1 MSERQILNEIAEQV
15 RLREAAEARADEL
28 QRERDEAREILDGS
42 HARGY
47 REGVQ
52 AEREQARREADQ
64 LRERCPVCTHEW
76 RRHDPE
82 DGKCDAGTDDLGEC
96 PCGRDIAFHRVRN
109 AALSLAALAG
119 VQAEEQTT

>member
-1 MSERQILNEIAEQV
+1 V
-15 RLREAAEARADEL
+15 RNT
-28 QRERDEAREILDGS
+28 
-42 HARGY
+42 
-47 REGVQ
+47 
-52 AEREQARREADQ
+52 
-64 LRERCPVCTHEW
+64 ERCPVCTHEW

-119 VQAEEQTT
+119 VQAEPCEHDWKDMRNEYIESGEWCPKCGAIRLGNVQADLPRDS